1 MEKEPTTEAVDN
13 EVSHPG
19 DPASGRSAAAPAVCV
34 KLGNPGFWS
43 CLFFK
48 RIDWKSRVISK
59 VVPFSLN
66 ILKSSV
72 QAVDLVT
79 LLYCV
84 INTVGLNVATHT
96 KKLFYVFL

>member
-1 MEKEPTTEAVDN
+1 M
-13 EVSHPG
+13 
-19 DPASGRSAAAPAVCV
+19 
-34 KLGNPGFWS
+34 
-43 CLFFK
+43 
-48 RIDWKSRVISK
+48 ISK

-84 INTVGLNVATHT
+84 VNTVGLNVATHT
-96 KKLFYVFL
+96 KKLFYMFL